1 MANQSICLSGGI
13 FTQYR
18 NGMSTGKRR
27 PAAVRASWCIRASPL
42 CRLLQLSVTI
52 AIARLT
58 ALGELGEVAL
68 QLVGGHRGGSQIP
81 REKSFKEVR
90 PIDERH

>member
-1 MANQSICLSGGI
+1 MANQSTCLSGGI

-18 NGMSTGKRR
+18 NGVSTGKRR
-27 PAAVRASWCIRASPL
+27 PAAVGASWCIRASPL

-58 ALGELGEVAL
+58 ALGEVAL

-81 REKSFKEVR
+81 REKSFKEVH